1 MSEVRKTTR
10 IVAEV
15 VSKEYEDGVP
25 VPELLEKYGISYST
39 LKNYRKLCNVEARE
53 RRRDS
58 SGRFTS

>member
-1 MSEVRKTTR
+1 MSEVRKTIR

>member
-53 RRRDS
+53 RRRNS